1 MLGLYDRTRVSDP
14 QIELMSWSATLIQN
28 SVGETFRKTRANNAE
43 PAHNTYFLGGSATNR
58 LTIAP
63 ACHGNELKWSEPRQ
77 IVRV

>member
-14 QIELMSWSATLIQN
+14 QIELMSWSATLIHN
-28 SVGETFRKTRANNAE
+28 SVGESFRKTRVNNAE
-43 PAHNTYFLGGSATNR
+43 PAHNTCFLGGSATNR

-63 ACHGNELKWSEPRQ
+63 ARHGNELKWSEPRQ

>member
-28 SVGETFRKTRANNAE
+28 GVGESFRKPRVNNAE
-43 PAHNTYFLGGSATNR
+43 PADNTCFLGGSATNR

-63 ACHGNELKWSEPRQ
+63 ARHGTELKWSEPRQ
-77 IVRV
+77 IVRA